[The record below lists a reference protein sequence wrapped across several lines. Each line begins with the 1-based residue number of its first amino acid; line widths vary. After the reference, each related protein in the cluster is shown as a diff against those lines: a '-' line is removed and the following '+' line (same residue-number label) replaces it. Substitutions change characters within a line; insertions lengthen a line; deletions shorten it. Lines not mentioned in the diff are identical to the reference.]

1 MKRILA
7 VVTAMALLAVCF
19 PALGETTL
27 RDALG
32 AWEGDT
38 YTNPFL
44 GLGCT
49 LPNGYH
55 VSEEGILE
63 ANQFTKE
70 MLEDDLKTVLKSTQA
85 FVVMAA
91 FADPSGMPNII
102 IQLSYLSRNI
112 EPIIQKTGVAAILP
126 GQLSEIRKSY
136 ESGGA
141 ENLDIHLS
149 TVSIDG
155 RDEAEVIAH
164 YSAGGTLYSTIEAVL
179 LCDGCLAQL
188 CVTVMGDNEAE
199 ALEMLSSFFWVNES
213 SQ

>member
-38 YTNPFL
+38 YTNTFL

-141 ENLDIHLS
+141 ENLDIHMS

-179 LCDGCLAQL
+179 LCDGCLAHL